1 MFTTLTEIKCKR
13 KNTAERMH
21 FVKKRKYLSE
31 FRTYGEYGFYVTRL
45 FSYCTDDA
53 DSIEKFKVRAA
64 MPVITEA
71 SQEVKKY
78 RLIVEANTAFA
89 LNGTMQKTA
98 VFDPYGELTF
108 LLPFL
113 AQKTACIYVYT
124 RRENLYR
131 ESIHNIYK
139 NFGTPVIT
147 VNKINALNSVNA
159 IFSLYIP
166 PVNRNCIYGTKNIY
180 PELLLPNG
188 IKRQI
193 PDYCNPYC
201 VVAGLYFYGNKTEL
215 GSVCRSRIL
224 Q

>member
-1 MFTTLTEIKCKR
+1 MFTTLTEIKCER
-13 KNTAERMH
+13 KNAAERMH

-45 FSYCTDDA
+45 CSYCADNT

-64 MPVITEA
+64 MPVITDA
-71 SQEVKKY
+71 SPEVKKY
-78 RLIVEANTAFA
+78 RLIVEANTVFA
-89 LNGTMQKTA
+89 LNGAMQKIA

-124 RRENLYR
+124 HRENLYR
-131 ESIHNIYK
+131 ESLHNIYK
-139 NFGTPVIT
+139 SFGTPIIT

-159 IFSLYIP
+159 VFSLYIP
-166 PVNRNCIYGTKNIY
+166 PVNRNRIYGAENIY
-180 PELLLPNG
+180 PELLLTNN

-193 PDYCNPYC
+193 PDYCNPYY
-201 VVAGLYFYGNKTEL
+201 VAAGLYFYGNKKEL
-215 GSVCRSRIL
+215 GSVCQSRIR